1 MPLYAFG
8 SNGSGQLGIGHV
20 EDTSI
25 PMECL
30 FEELAEGGNNS
41 GSENDI
47 IQIATG
53 GNHTLLRFRNG
64 EVYAAGF
71 NGDGRC
77 GGTITGNAN
86 ADADQLIL
94 QFRKVFIVEEIDM
107 GTDTD
112 VTEGNK
118 KKDKEKRV
126 WDRFALISATWEGSF
141 LVSSSSTTIFA
152 FGSGSKG
159 ELGLGPS
166 IQSCRSAMRV
176 PDFLPSSSSSESEG
190 RTATTTTATAS
201 IIAIASSMSHTVVIL
216 DNGDVYGW
224 GTSRKGQLGMSL
236 AERKFVWSP
245 TKIGEIPPFFRA
257 SDVTCGREFT
267 VVCGDK
273 GKGEFVILGAGGN
286 RWGVLSG
293 VPLPVSPGVQGTET
307 GTKQVIKIFH
317 FPQSYISI
325 LASWNGVY
333 VHLADNRVV
342 AWGRDDRGQLP
353 PGDLRGGASLKKI
366 AVGSEHGLALLG
378 GDDDER
384 TVVAFGWGEHGN
396 CGTEIDERG
405 NVRGR
410 YNVVDIPFQ
419 GEKERVIGIAG
430 GCATSWIITS

>member
-25 PMECL
+25 PMRCL
-30 FEELAEGGNNS
+30 FEELAEGENNS
-41 GSENDI
+41 GCENDI

-77 GGTITGNAN
+77 GGTIMGNAN

-112 VTEGNK
+112 ATEGNK
-118 KKDKEKRV
+118 KKGKEKRV
-126 WDRFALISATWEGSF
+126 WDRFALVSATWEGSF

-166 IQSCRSAMRV
+166 IQSCRSAVRV
-176 PDFLPSSSSSESEG
+176 PDFPPPSSSESEG

-201 IIAIASSMSHTVVIL
+201 IIAIASSMSHTVVVL

-236 AERKFVWSP
+236 AERKVVWSP

-286 RWGVLSG
+286 RWG
-293 VPLPVSPGVQGTET
+293 
-307 GTKQVIKIFH
+307 F
-317 FPQSYISI
+317 
-325 LASWNGVY
+325 
-333 VHLADNRVV
+333 
-342 AWGRDDRGQLP
+342 
-353 PGDLRGGASLKKI
+353 
-366 AVGSEHGLALLG
+366 
-378 GDDDER
+378 
-384 TVVAFGWGEHGN
+384 
-396 CGTEIDERG
+396 
-405 NVRGR
+405 
-410 YNVVDIPFQ
+410 
-419 GEKERVIGIAG
+419 
-430 GCATSWIITS
+430 